1 MLSSSAT
8 WMVRWSLIKLIK
20 YAKYNRVSSEYLWK
34 YKPSSIEDLASNIL
48 NQVTILETI
57 VAYNMLQR
65 CLGFIPMLPHK
76 LTLHIPSL
84 AKCRNRNLAPS
95 SKLSKRN
102 LLTMSLYHLRL
113 TSFCN
118 GIATTWGSPNIQTQ
132 IHPCRAWVSDKR
144 IGLASLDIDHFR
156 PIPFDVWGLT
166 IPAFDCIP
174 RAIKGM
180 SSSVTRAEFHHGF
193 QDGIPSFKG
202 QAKHFLATYCQINK
216 WDMTMWEVVI
226 VQVVQVRLQILT
238 DVADF
243 LTTSQTKYQSQV
255 LQLPCI

>member
-8 WMVRWSLIKLIK
+8 WMVMKLIKLIK

-34 YKPSSIEDLASNIL
+34 YKPSSIEDLASNRIL

-118 GIATTWGSPNIQTQ
+118 IATTWGSPNIQTQ
-132 IHPCRAWVSDKR
+132 IHPWV
-144 IGLASLDIDHFR
+144 
-156 PIPFDVWGLT
+156 
-166 IPAFDCIP
+166 
-174 RAIKGM
+174 
-180 SSSVTRAEFHHGF
+180 HGF
-193 QDGIPSFKG
+193 PKENWFGFFGHRPF
-202 QAKHFLATYCQINK
+202 
-216 WDMTMWEVVI
+216 
-226 VQVVQVRLQILT
+226 
-238 DVADF
+238 
-243 LTTSQTKYQSQV
+243 
-255 LQLPCI
+255 